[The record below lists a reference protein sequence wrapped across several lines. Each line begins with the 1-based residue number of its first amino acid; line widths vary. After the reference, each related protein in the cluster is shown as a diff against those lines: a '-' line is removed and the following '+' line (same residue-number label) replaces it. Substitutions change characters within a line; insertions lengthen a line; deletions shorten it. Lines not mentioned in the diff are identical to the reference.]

1 VGKRKRR
8 RTSVHHFGTEIPVSA
23 VEFLGV
29 HAEDTGSE
37 RQWELVNSQLEYFNK
52 SAMREDLR
60 K

>member
-1 VGKRKRR
+1 MGRGER
-8 RTSVHHFGTEIPVSA
+8 RTSIDHFGTEIPVSA

-37 RQWELVNSQLEYFNK
+37 RQWELVNGQLEYFNHFVIG
-52 SAMREDLR
+52 EDPR